1 MAEKRVK
8 VKLIFG
14 IGFNSK
20 NKKRERK
27 NKKHERKNKKHERKN
42 KKVFLNHKMVLIRL
56 HIFLEMQ
63 IE

>member
-27 NKKHERKNKKHERKN
+27 NKKHERKNKK
-42 KKVFLNHKMVLIRL
+42 VFLNHKMVLIRL

>member
-1 MAEKRVK
+1 LAEKRVK

-27 NKKHERKNKKHERKN
+27 NKK
-42 KKVFLNHKMVLIRL
+42 VFLNHKMVLIRL